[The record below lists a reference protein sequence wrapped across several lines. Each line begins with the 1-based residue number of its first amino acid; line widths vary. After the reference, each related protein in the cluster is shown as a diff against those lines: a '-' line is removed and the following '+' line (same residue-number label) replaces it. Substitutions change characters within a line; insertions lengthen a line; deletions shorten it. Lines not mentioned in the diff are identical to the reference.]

1 MKLKEVVSFLLGL
14 LFPPHCVFCGK
25 VVAPGTQL
33 CADCAAQAAPAGEVR
48 CMNLPGSGKNIRC
61 AVLYS
66 YEGEVRR
73 SVIRFKF
80 YGEKKYAD
88 FYAEKLAELVGRSV
102 QPPADLVTAVP
113 ISKERQRT
121 RGFNQSELL
130 ARGIARELG
139 LPYAECLEKL
149 RDNPE
154 QHRLRREDRLRNVR
168 GVYRALPGRAEG
180 KRVLLV
186 DDIVTTGS
194 TLCECAGEL
203 LRGGARAVDCTA
215 IAQVGRESC

>member
-1 MKLKEVVSFLLGL
+1 MKLKELVSFLLGL

-25 VVAPGTQL
+25 VIAPGTKV
-33 CADCAAQAAPAGEVR
+33 CAGCAAQVSPAGGVR

-88 FYAEKLAELVGRSV
+88 FYAEKLAELVGKSF
-102 QPPADLVTAVP
+102 QPAADLVTAVP
-113 ISKERQRT
+113 ISKERQRS

-130 ARGIARELG
+130 ARGIARELD
-139 LPYAECLEKL
+139 LPYADCLEKI

-154 QHRLRREDRLRNVR
+154 QHRLKRQDRLRNVR
-168 GVYRALPGRAEG
+168 GVYRTLPGGAEG

-194 TLCECAGEL
+194 TLCECAAEL
-203 LRGGARAVDCTA
+203 FRGGARSVDCA
-215 IAQVGRESC
+215 AVAQVGREPS